1 MRKVY
6 EVYYND
12 GVYYG
17 TLSFIGCSQNEIE
30 ESIQCEIDSNNK
42 NSNKDYHISRNN
54 FKEVWK
60 ITTLKFYMKKFQK
73 IIFKKCWHGW

>member
-17 TLSFIGCSQNEIE
+17 TLTFIGYSQNEIE

-54 FKEVWK
+54 FKE
-60 ITTLKFYMKKFQK
+60 L
-73 IIFKKCWHGW
+73 